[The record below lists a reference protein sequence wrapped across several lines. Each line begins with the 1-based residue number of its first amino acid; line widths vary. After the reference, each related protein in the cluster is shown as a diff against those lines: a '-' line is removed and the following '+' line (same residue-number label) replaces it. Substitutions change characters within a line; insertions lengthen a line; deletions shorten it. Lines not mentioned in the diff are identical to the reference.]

1 MFSINTNSPHF
12 THHEWYIFC
21 WTTLSEEMLH
31 TNFRIFK
38 CVRVEPFCKA
48 HQKVFVEVSRG
59 GSTKLSLIMQMSA
72 VQILQNDPF
81 RKKLSIYLGLLESF
95 KFLFLQYFYDNWL
108 RQLISTW
115 TTILLFNFIR
125 DHFLSC
131 HGRIKPTP
139 EMYAFHVLKHSD
151 FEGKKRNLPFSIR
164 VCKSD
169 YVDWLN
175 PHALHPVC

>member
-1 MFSINTNSPHF
+1 MNGISSVGRHSLKKCCIPTSGFSNALELNHF
-12 THHEWYIFC
+12 AKHIRKFSFPW
-21 WTTLSEEMLH
+21 
-31 TNFRIFK
+31 
-38 CVRVEPFCKA
+38 
-48 HQKVFVEVSRG
+48 SRG

-131 HGRIKPTP
+131 HGRIKPAP

-151 FEGKKRNLPFSIR
+151 FKGKKRNLPFSIR